1 MRLRPEDGSTLNA
14 MMTSKFRFRI
24 NGKNQEL
31 STDPQRTLL
40 EVIRE
45 DLGLTGTK
53 YGCGEGQCRACTV
66 IMDGVAV
73 RSCLTEIT
81 EAQNKNIETI
91 EGLSNGSEL
100 HPVQEAFL
108 SENAMQCGFCVPG
121 MIMTT
126 VALLRRQPNP
136 SRAEAIDALNGNLCR
151 CCGYLNILKA
161 VERVSQK
168 TKEKE

>member
-1 MRLRPEDGSTLNA
+1 MGPTGSQWPLQPEDGRTLYNA

-24 NGKNQEL
+24 NGKNQEV

-53 YGCGEGQCRACTV
+53 YGCGEGQCHACTV
-66 IMDGVAV
+66 ILDGVAV

-91 EGLSNGSEL
+91 EGLSNGSQL
-100 HPVQEAFL
+100 HP
-108 SENAMQCGFCVPG
+108 
-121 MIMTT
+121 
-126 VALLRRQPNP
+126 
-136 SRAEAIDALNGNLCR
+136 
-151 CCGYLNILKA
+151 
-161 VERVSQK
+161 
-168 TKEKE
+168 